1 VHCAGFSLAL
11 AESDVMPATVSVVVP
26 TLNEAAGIGALLD
39 SLHAQTYS
47 ISEIVIA
54 DGGSTDATRE
64 IVAADPKVILVDNPR
79 RHAAAGRNIALKSCT
94 AEWVL
99 FTDGDCRPEH
109 TWAEKLMAIPS
120 SDPEVI
126 GVGGRLAAQPS
137 TVFERIC
144 ARTLVG
150 AVLRHDAGSR
160 PVVAKSLDGALVT
173 ANCAYRRDVLIRVGG
188 FDERFSNFG
197 EDIDLM
203 FRVLDLRAG
212 KLQHNAD
219 ALVIGAMPATMT
231 ATVMKWRQYGL
242 ASSHLNKYHYR
253 RISVDASLYRNLF
266 CLLRDAATTSSEDRT
281 EALVAAAQLA
291 SHIGGKLEG
300 SVRLRTVNL

>member
-1 VHCAGFSLAL
+1 MAAS
-11 AESDVMPATVSVVVP
+11 VSVVVP
-26 TLNEAAGIGALLD
+26 TLNEAAGIGALLE

-47 ISEIVIA
+47 ITEIVIA
-54 DGGSTDATRE
+54 DGGSTDGTRE
-64 IVAADPKVILVDNPR
+64 IVAADPRVILVDNPR
-79 RHAAAGRNIALKSCT
+79 RHAAAGRNVALKSCT

-99 FTDGDCRPEH
+99 FTDGDCRPELD
-109 TWAEKLMAIPS
+109 WAENLMATAS
-120 SDPEVI
+120 SDPDVI
-126 GVGGRLAAQPS
+126 GVGGRLAARPG

-144 ARTLVG
+144 ASTLFG
-150 AVLRHDAGSR
+150 AVLRHEAGSR

-173 ANCAYRRDVLIRVGG
+173 ANCAYRREILIRVGG

-212 KLQHNAD
+212 KLQHTAD
-219 ALVIGAMPATMT
+219 ALVIGAMPATLA
-231 ATVMKWRQYGL
+231 ATVVKWRQYGL

-253 RISVDASLYRNLF
+253 RVSVDGGLYRRLF
-266 CLLRDAATTSSEDRT
+266 ALLRDAATTSSEART
-281 EALVAAAQLA
+281 EALVGAAQLA
-291 SHIGGKLEG
+291 SHIAGKIEG